1 MFKFLLLLALFIF
14 IIGFSTVWRSLRKI
28 FGPTPQS
35 RQQTKQSTTNQK
47 KRQPTAP
54 TASKKLIA
62 SDEGEYVDYVEI
74 KD

>member
-1 MFKFLLLLALFIF
+1 MKLFIFLVLLIF

-54 TASKKLIA
+54 PTSKKLIA